1 MEDGDHSQCTI
12 EILTCPE
19 HRSGQVRIPD
29 VTAQVNGDRQEDGF
43 VPLEMPD
50 EEMLQK
56 WAENTEPG
64 IGFCFL
70 CGHSIAS
77 EEDFIPGTST
87 HNCPEGRAFE
97 TMIASELGGQPTDD

>member
-1 MEDGDHSQCTI
+1 M
-12 EILTCPE
+12 
-19 HRSGQVRIPD
+19 
-29 VTAQVNGDRQEDGF
+29 
-43 VPLEMPD
+43 PLEMPD

-56 WAENTEPG
+56 WAESTEPG

-97 TMIASELGGQPTDD
+97 TMIASELGGQSADE